1 MPNADGE
8 NASGRRGALS
18 AIIPPMAER
27 VYAEFSD
34 GRVGWYIV
42 TEDHPDGSLVI
53 RPATS
58 KEAYRA
64 EGDELAAFDP
74 PPPEW

>member
-1 MPNADGE
+1 
-8 NASGRRGALS
+8 
-18 AIIPPMAER
+18 MAER
-27 VYAEFSD
+27 VYAEFSN
-34 GRVGWYIV
+34 GRKGWYIV
-42 TEDHPDGSLVI
+42 TEEHPDGSLVI

-64 EGDELAAFDP
+64 ESDQFTAFDP